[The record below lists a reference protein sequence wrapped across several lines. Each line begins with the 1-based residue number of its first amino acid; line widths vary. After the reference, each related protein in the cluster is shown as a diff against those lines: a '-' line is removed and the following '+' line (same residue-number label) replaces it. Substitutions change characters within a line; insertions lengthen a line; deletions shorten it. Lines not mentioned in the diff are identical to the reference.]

1 MSKIPL
7 IHPIYLDV
15 PMLVSFAAAMQGGLA
30 LEAEIT
36 AEKKSAGATSANAS
50 GKFSANK
57 LVQVLVDT
65 NASIEG
71 TGNLSS
77 ESHELRKESRAYTEA
92 SIAIL
97 LYHQLQQNN
106 GYIIQ
111 PKSIKDLSK
120 LSPGTLVEVA
130 GTLEKNAVDAVID
143 YIDAIDILSGLASPQ
158 TQAQSS
164 PKGKGINTVK
174 NPKSEIGMLR
184 DLLDKDRKR
193 TPLSNVVVRCSEPE
207 NLNVVVTLRTENLR
221 DLTLS
226 ELDKN
231 HVHVVGKIT
240 RIIPEGKKM
249 GTFENYGLALLQP
262 ELLNEVFS
270 HITSAEQLVAEL
282 ADVQVEGPAL
292 QMLPLM
298 VFV

>member
-30 LEAEIT
+30 LEAEVT
-36 AEKKSAGATSANAS
+36 AEKKSAGATSANAI

-57 LVQVLVDT
+57 LVQALVDT

-111 PKSIKDLSK
+111 PKSIKDLSQ
-120 LSPGTLVEVA
+120 LSPGTLVEVG

-143 YIDAIDILSGLASPQ
+143 YIDAIDILSGSGLASPQ
-158 TQAQSS
+158 TQTGA
-164 PKGKGINTVK
+164 
-174 NPKSEIGMLR
+174 
-184 DLLDKDRKR
+184 
-193 TPLSNVVVRCSEPE
+193 
-207 NLNVVVTLRTENLR
+207 
-221 DLTLS
+221 
-226 ELDKN
+226 
-231 HVHVVGKIT
+231 
-240 RIIPEGKKM
+240 
-249 GTFENYGLALLQP
+249 
-262 ELLNEVFS
+262 S
-270 HITSAEQLVAEL
+270 HFGDAYKYS
-282 ADVQVEGPAL
+282 
-292 QMLPLM
+292 
-298 VFV
+298 F

>member
-30 LEAEIT
+30 LETEVT

-50 GKFSANK
+50 GKFTTNK
-57 LVQVLVDT
+57 IVQALVDT

-97 LYHQLQQNN
+97 LYHQLKQNN

-111 PKSIKDLSK
+111 PKSIKDLSE
-120 LSPGTLVEVA
+120 LSPGTLVEVG

-158 TQAQSS
+158 TQTQSS
-164 PKGKGINTVK
+164 SKGKGISTAK
-174 NPKSEIGMLR
+174 KPKSEIGMLR
-184 DLLDKDRKR
+184 DILDQDRKR

-231 HVHVVGKIT
+231 NVRVVGKIT

-262 ELLNEVFS
+262 ELLNEAFS
-270 HITSAEQLVAEL
+270 HITNAEQLVAEL
-282 ADVQVEGPAL
+282 TDVQVEGPAL